1 LFLERRGE
9 TLTVVK
15 MRDYLREIDLDFNQK
30 VRAARRGSS
39 REARALT
46 VARRAQVSFIEY
58 VLWKYQKTLP
68 QLFTP
73 PPGGVANAALLRAL
87 DEAISQHIAAKE
99 AVRVP
104 HPSHRLASHRS
115 AQADRA
121 SDSNA
126 CARPRCNG
134 CTRRHRDLARSP
146 ACRPPTSATSW
157 PARSSPRCAIS
168 LSSCAALS
176 LTRADV
182 AAVEIRGAPSAEG
195 QEGRAEGAR
204 RGAQDRPLRGGAEAP
219 RRGGSSQGRGRAAS
233 QGRVALAPQGPRCPV
248 AVSRHRVHVRH
259 QASATSSGL
268 CPTSQPRVAAHT
280 GTDIRHEIFI

>member
-1 LFLERRGE
+1 MFLERRGE

-30 VRAARRGSS
+30 VRAARRG
-39 REARALT
+39 RQARAHRGAPCAGELHR
-46 VARRAQVSFIEY
+46 VRAVE
-58 VLWKYQKTLP
+58 VP
-68 QLFTP
+68 ED
-73 PPGGVANAALLRAL
+73 AAAAL
-87 DEAISQHIAAKE
+87 HAA
-99 AVRVP
+99 AWRRRQRRP
-104 HPSHRLASHRS
+104 AARPRRGHQPAHCRQGGRTCAASTASHRS